1 QALRRASSFPGLEA
15 LSSIDKAGRYL
26 GPTMESNWVLP
37 GRLLVGAYPASMND
51 SHHAHLLCTILLQG
65 VSTFVCLQQEY
76 RAEGVTEEM
85 WRSGDALR
93 PYFQDVVQLLA
104 KLGELRSA
112 DPRSVPAICAP
123 EETDFVHFP
132 IVDCNVADDTKVLQL
147 AAQLAGRLARG
158 EVMYLHCWG
167 GHGRT
172 GTVVCIM
179 LHLMYGLGADE
190 AMERCQHVHD
200 VRRIPISVG
209 SPQTESQRQQVRR
222 VIGRVIAHR
231 RSLVPSPPAAAA
243 ATSPAPKQHQHQHKR
258 ESSPSNGG
266 GGGGG
271 ISGAVLSPE
280 SSRKKEARGGGTTAA
295 SASTTV
301 GGRRAWVRGR
311 RQAFAQAPNGVGEDV
326 SGWLDDDNEVEGDGL
341 SDLQGGKKLKAGA
354 GQTSAHRHHHH
365 RMQSTVSSDS
375 LSSSVGVAAA
385 TAAAAA
391 ASSSSSMPR
400 RKSFTEPYSKDD
412 PSRGTRMSRARRK
425 SAPGKPPADVLAAR
439 AAAAAAA
446 AADAASSSSSG
457 KEDNDDDSMKS
468 LLLLSPAKG
477 INCRQ
482 TPSNAACST
491 PGDDAAAAAS
501 PGSCTGVERCVT
513 RSSGGGGT
521 SCRAR

>member
-1 QALRRASSFPGLEA
+1 MTRPLAAPEIGPPSTDDEEEEEDQSDVEEEQEEEEVDEGLVAAVELLLAEVEALRRASSFPGLEA

-76 RAEGVTEEM
+76 QAEGVTEEM

-104 KLGELRSA
+104 KLGELRRA

-179 LHLMYGLGADE
+179 LHLMYGLSADE

-209 SPQTESQRQQVRR
+209 SPQTEAQRQQRE
-222 VIGRVIAHR
+222 
-231 RSLVPSPPAAAA
+231 
-243 ATSPAPKQHQHQHKR
+243 AP
-258 ESSPSNGG
+258 
-266 GGGGG
+266 
-271 ISGAVLSPE
+271 
-280 SSRKKEARGGGTTAA
+280 
-295 SASTTV
+295 
-301 GGRRAWVRGR
+301 
-311 RQAFAQAPNGVGEDV
+311 
-326 SGWLDDDNEVEGDGL
+326 
-341 SDLQGGKKLKAGA
+341 
-354 GQTSAHRHHHH
+354 
-365 RMQSTVSSDS
+365 
-375 LSSSVGVAAA
+375 
-385 TAAAAA
+385 
-391 ASSSSSMPR
+391 
-400 RKSFTEPYSKDD
+400 
-412 PSRGTRMSRARRK
+412 
-425 SAPGKPPADVLAAR
+425 
-439 AAAAAAA
+439 
-446 AADAASSSSSG
+446 
-457 KEDNDDDSMKS
+457 
-468 LLLLSPAKG
+468 
-477 INCRQ
+477 
-482 TPSNAACST
+482 
-491 PGDDAAAAAS
+491 
-501 PGSCTGVERCVT
+501 
-513 RSSGGGGT
+513 
-521 SCRAR
+521 